1 MLSGTI
7 LHVPKGMPSKMSSY
21 KTLTYTYPI
30 TAPTR
35 TPFQRFQCSAGS
47 VWKLVSWVNSF
58 EHLLIFGS
66 LYFDTVFQ
74 HLWSLVLIS
83 QQHLSS
89 HFSTVIGNDEFKN
102 IWHLFSLNFQKW
114 LTWPNL
120 TITNIPTETSVSTVG
135 TLYSYW
141 VFENCGTDNNM
152 ATDTLVCH
160 RTRVF
165 TQTGKTGTRKHSDRH
180 FYFCLI
186 HIQRKCRLSFH
197 CNTCRSVLRDFSW
210 LLFASTRNYFC
221 QHQ

>member
-1 MLSGTI
+1 MYPKAFLRKCHLTKHWRTHI
-7 LHVPKGMPSKMSSY
+7 LLP
-21 KTLTYTYPI
+21 LLQE
-30 TAPTR
+30 R
-35 TPFQRFQCSAGS
+35 PFNVFSVRLAQFGNLFHGS
-47 VWKLVSWVNSF
+47 IVYF

-66 LYFDTVFQ
+66 LYFDTAFQ

-120 TITNIPTETSVSTVG
+120 IITNVPTETSVSTVG